1 MRLIFHP
8 KVYGDID
15 KIMEHY
21 EQVATSE
28 LANEF
33 YRELR
38 EFMQRQRPGRNR
50 LRSERVISGE

>member
-28 LANEF
+28 PC
-33 YRELR
+33 
-38 EFMQRQRPGRNR
+38 Q
-50 LRSERVISGE
+50 

>member
-15 KIMEHY
+15 KITEHY

-28 LANEF
+28 PC
-33 YRELR
+33 
-38 EFMQRQRPGRNR
+38 Q
-50 LRSERVISGE
+50 